1 MPKTIPKPYNTFKQ
15 CSDQLNGIQ
24 SIDYFLARQLSEAL
38 LNKYEQAQVPA
49 EQNDLLFH
57 SIIATSQALRS
68 GHSCLKLDAEAEN
81 DNETLYW
88 HKLSEENYAE
98 NKPGYTF
105 PKLPDWHHYLSQL
118 PITPDDKQP
127 LVYEQGRLYLR
138 RYWQFE
144 NELANTI
151 KTLIN
156 AQSPFFRRGTE
167 GVGFAMEKQIIEQ
180 LFPSDLNNESEPLD
194 WQKIAVANALIRQ
207 FTIIAGGPGTGKTF
221 TVTKVLA
228 ALQALTDNQLKI
240 AMVAP
245 TGKAAQRLNE
255 SIQKAK
261 SILQK
266 NKVTTDATLNSIP
279 DTASTVHRLLG
290 VIPGRHD
297 FKYKQNRQLP
307 FDVILVDEI
316 SMIDLPLMTRLMR
329 AIDSNSRIIMLGDA
343 DQLPSVAAG
352 SVLGDLAP
360 RQAAG
365 YSAQSSEQLS
375 ALTGFDIPVL
385 NLEPELAPE
394 QEPEPING
402 TSDETLLNLDHLTVL
417 QKSHRFDGSGEIGN
431 LAKYVINGDVKNSW
445 YYLEEGKEQIERVKD
460 ESFYQWI
467 DKMVEQYYMPLFRVV
482 NVDNALD
489 NKKPALSIEQA
500 FKQLKQF
507 RFLAATRLGEQ
518 GVGNINQYIEQSLRN
533 KGLITSANEFYP
545 GRPIM
550 VTENQY
556 NVGLYN
562 GDTGLLWINDEGQLQ
577 AMFPEN
583 DSVRWLGLGRLPKI
597 ETVYAMTIHKTQGAE
612 FNHVG
617 LVLPERDS
625 LILSRELLYTG
636 ITRASERLSVF
647 GAEGVFELGVRRRV
661 LRYSGLEGKV
671 FTDWN

>member
-1 MPKTIPKPYNTFKQ
+1 MLKTMPKPYNTFKQ
-15 CSDQLNGIQ
+15 CSDQLDGIQ

-57 SIIATSQALRS
+57 SIMATSQALRS
-68 GHSCLKLDAEAEN
+68 GHTCLKLDAEAAN

-88 HKLSEENYAE
+88 HNQNEEKPDE

-105 PKLPDWHHYLSQL
+105 PKLPDWHHYLSQFA
-118 PITPDDKQP
+118 ITPDDKQP

-156 AQSPFFRRGTE
+156 AQSKTSPFFRRGTE
-167 GVGFAMEKQIIEQ
+167 GVGFAMEKQIIKQ

-240 AMVAP
+240 AMIAP

-266 NKVTTDATLNSIP
+266 NKLTTDATLNSIP

-297 FKYKQNRQLP
+297 FKYNQNRQLP

-329 AIDSNSRIIMLGDA
+329 AIDNNCRIIMLGDA

-352 SVLGDLAP
+352 SVLADLAP
-360 RQAAG
+360 RQAPG

-385 NLEPELAPE
+385 EIEPTN
-394 QEPEPING
+394 Q
-402 TSDETLLNLDHLTVL
+402 TSAETQLNLDHLTVL

-445 YYLEEGKEQIERVKD
+445 RYLQQGKEQIERVKD
-460 ESFYQWI
+460 KSFYQWI
-467 DKMVEQYYMPLFRVV
+467 DKMVEQYYMPLFQVV
-482 NVDNALD
+482 NADNALD

-507 RFLAATRLGEQ
+507 RFLASTRLGEQ
-518 GVGNINQYIEQSLRN
+518 GVENINQYIEQSLRN

-550 VTENQY
+550 VTENHY

-562 GDTGLLWINDEGQLQ
+562 GDTGLLWRNDEGQLQ

-583 DSVRWLGLGRLPKI
+583 DSVRWIGLGRLPKV
-597 ETVYAMTIHKTQGAE
+597 ETVYAMTIHKTQGSE
-612 FNHVG
+612 FKHVG

-647 GAEGVFELGVRRRV
+647 GGEAVFELGVRRRV
-661 LRYSGLEGKV
+661 MRYSGLGRKV
-671 FTDWN
+671 FG